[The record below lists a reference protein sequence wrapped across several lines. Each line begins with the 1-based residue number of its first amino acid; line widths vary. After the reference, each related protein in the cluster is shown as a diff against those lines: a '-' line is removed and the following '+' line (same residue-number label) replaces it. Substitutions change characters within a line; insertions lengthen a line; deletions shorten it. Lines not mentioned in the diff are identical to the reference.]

1 MQEKQVFEYAV
12 IRVVPRVE
20 REEFLNAGVVVYC
33 HKLKFL
39 QARFTIDEKRLHAF
53 CSTLNLDE
61 IEEHLRAF
69 ERVCKG
75 GTDAGPH
82 RQAGYGNAVP
92 LAYGHAQHRG
102 ANVESAPGV
111 LYRPAGNP
119 R

>member
-1 MQEKQVFEYAV
+1 
-12 IRVVPRVE
+12 
-20 REEFLNAGVVVYC
+20 
-33 HKLKFL
+33 
-39 QARFTIDEKRLHAF
+39 
-53 CSTLNLDE
+53 
-61 IEEHLRAF
+61 
-69 ERVCKG
+69 VCKG
-75 GTDAGPH
+75 RHRCRSH